1 MAQRLPGLLA
11 LAIAASLA
19 VFALARSGAGLAG
32 QPAAPSQSAAS
43 LASPAQ
49 RLGVDI
55 VSVRSHDPSAFTQGL
70 LLLIGLL
77 YESTGLV
84 GTSTPREVDPL
95 TGEVL
100 RRVDVPAPI
109 FAEGLALFDDVLI
122 QLTWQSG
129 VALVYDLASFERI
142 GEFHYSGEGWGLCYD
157 GERL

>member
-19 VFALARSGAGLAG
+19 VFALARSGASLAG
-32 QPAAPSQSAAS
+32 QPPAPSQPAPS
-43 LASPAQ
+43 LASPGQ
-49 RLGVDI
+49 RLAVDI
-55 VSVRSHDPSAFTQGL
+55 VSVRPHDPSAFTQGL
-70 LLLIGLL
+70 LLQNGLL

-84 GTSTPREVDPL
+84 GTSTLREVDPL

-100 RRVDVPAPI
+100 RQVDVPAPI

-129 VALVYDLASFERI
+129 VALVYDLASFER
-142 GEFHYSGEGWGLCYD
+142 
-157 GERL
+157 